1 VRPPER
7 HELLVAPG
15 RRQTPRRIASSSSP
29 LPTCACDSRAGRPT
43 RDRAHGNRA
52 ARHRSRQKL
61 RWRESA
67 GSIWHSTSQKR
78 RHLAGVPVL
87 LLTGAFDTID
97 ERKVT
102 DSGAAG
108 VIVKPFEP
116 ILVMSRV
123 KELLGLAKQD
133 QSPVKPAPGRM
144 ITSTDRSAN
153 RQPVPPRSVG
163 PPKAPT
169 AATSSAPAAAPQPAP
184 AAATPPSVPPVPPA
198 TITPSSGSPLVPSP
212 SRDASPQ
219 RAAGTDLSRGESAV
233 GTAAPVESRSGGAQ
247 DYLDRL
253 DAAFDNLDAQLSGRA
268 PNRPAAAART
278 SGRDSGIDKKATD
291 MDGEWFSN
299 ERTAPHGAKT
309 AARSV
314 SPVDALLAQPAS
326 VPSAP
331 PAAVQISDQVIE
343 RIAARGSERQGPS
356 PPPPAVEVPEGV
368 IERIAMRVG
377 ERLTPPPASP
387 SAPAPLDLSD
397 EAVQRIATRVAGQLT
412 EGVLIETVT
421 QVVAA
426 VTERLVREE
435 IARIRASAHARK
447 S

>member
-1 VRPPER
+1 MARVGGFDLAQYVTKRP
-7 HELLVAPG
+7 
-15 RRQTPRRIASSSSP
+15 
-29 LPTCACDSRAGRPT
+29 
-43 RDRAHGNRA
+43 
-52 ARHRSRQKL
+52 
-61 RWRESA
+61 
-67 GSIWHSTSQKR
+67 
-78 RHLAGVPVL
+78 HLAGVPVL

-278 SGRDSGIDKKATD
+278 SGTDSGIDKKATD

-343 RIAARGSERQGPS
+343 RIAARVSERQGPS

-397 EAVQRIATRVAGQLT
+397 EAVQRIATRVAAQLT

-421 QVVAA
+421 QVVTA

-435 IARIRASAHARK
+435 IARIRASAQVRK